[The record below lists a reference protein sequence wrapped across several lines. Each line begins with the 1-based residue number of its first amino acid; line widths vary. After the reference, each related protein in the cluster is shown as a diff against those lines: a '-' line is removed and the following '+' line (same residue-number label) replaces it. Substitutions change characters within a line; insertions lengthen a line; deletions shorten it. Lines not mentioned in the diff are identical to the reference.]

1 MSTPV
6 ILEAAVSGEEIEG
19 IIAQRLIPAIADIE
33 RTRVM
38 ISLLTFFLV
47 LMKPDLSA
55 DALTHAVRETSQFA
69 CLVLSE
75 QQGADIEPLDP
86 SEMN

>member
-1 MSTPV
+1 MTPV
-6 ILEAAVSGEEIEG
+6 ILEAAVSGEEIET
-19 IIAQRLIPAIADIE
+19 IVAQRLIPAIADLD

-38 ISLLTFFLV
+38 LSLLTFFMV

-55 DALTHAVRETSQFA
+55 EELTHAVKETSQFA

-75 QQGADIEPLDP
+75 QQGADIELLDP